1 MKRLTALVVAI
12 ALLLGLGLSTTAQSA
27 GATTVPR
34 TTAQKVAYIINLY
47 DTYVVKDERAH
58 LANHYRVQYN
68 TFRCNGGNDAGC
80 TWNKGGGQV
89 VTSFQPVFFT
99 YTAAAQRNIVAHE
112 AAHAFGFLH
121 IVNYTTPSW
130 AGQSALWQRQ
140 FHALDRGFART
151 YDAEAYAAC
160 VAWKETGINV
170 TLVQT
175 KAPCSQAAAAL
186 ALKHI

>member
-1 MKRLTALVVAI
+1 MKRLAALVVTMAV
-12 ALLLGLGLSTTAQSA
+12 LLGLGFTAESA

-34 TTAQKVAYIINLY
+34 TSAQKVAYITALY
-47 DTYVVKDERAH
+47 DRYVVKGERAQ

-68 TFRCNGGNDAGC
+68 TFRCSGGNDAGC

-160 VAWKETGINV
+160 VAWKETGVNV
-170 TLVQT
+170 ALVQT
-175 KAPCSQAAAAL
+175 KAPCTQAAAAL

>member
-1 MKRLTALVVAI
+1 MKRIAALVVMI
-12 ALLLGLGLSTTAQSA
+12 AVLIGLAVTAESA

-34 TTAQKVAYIINLY
+34 STAQKVAYITALY
-47 DTYVVKDERAH
+47 DTYVVKGERAQ
-58 LANHYRVQYN
+58 LASHYRVQYN
-68 TFRCNGGNDAGC
+68 AFRCNGGNDAGC

-99 YTAAAQRNIVAHE
+99 YTAPAQRNIVAHE

-121 IVNYTTPSW
+121 IANYTMPSW
-130 AGQSALWQRQ
+130 AAQSALWQRQ

-160 VAWKETGINV
+160 VAWKETGVNV
-170 TLVQT
+170 ALVQT
-175 KAPCSQAAAAL
+175 KAPCTQAAAAL